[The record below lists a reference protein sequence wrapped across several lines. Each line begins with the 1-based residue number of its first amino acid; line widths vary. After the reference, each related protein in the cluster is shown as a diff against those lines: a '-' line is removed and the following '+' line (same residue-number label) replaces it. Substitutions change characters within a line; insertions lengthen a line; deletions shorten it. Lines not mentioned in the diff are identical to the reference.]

1 MYRFIAT
8 DACFIRSN
16 RVIFLLFLP
25 LRDAWLCGN
34 LDSMTKLYSY
44 QSLLDFGTSL
54 FEATGLAQ
62 QRARTLASVF
72 LEADLLGFT
81 THGMNRISH
90 NLQWLQDGVSRIQG
104 EPEILAETS
113 NLFNWDANFLPGPW
127 VVTQAIEQCMDKVE
141 TAGIVSAT
149 IRRSQ
154 HIACLGAYCPQIA
167 EAGYVALITCS
178 TPNEHTVCAHG
189 GLEPVFSA
197 NPLAFVAPAPDYP
210 ILFDV
215 SMCITAGGYVTR
227 ANRAGEK
234 LPGKYLKDREGN
246 ATDDPSVFFA
256 DPPGS
261 IMPIG
266 GESHGYKGYALT
278 MMTEILSMAL
288 GGYGRGDE
296 STVNDGEAN
305 SVFIH
310 MINPAAFGP
319 PQDFMRQA
327 QAIKAMC
334 ENSSHRVGD
343 EAVRVPGQRAW
354 KRRQEQIEN
363 GVELFPTIMEDL
375 RPWAE
380 KLGVALP
387 VGAL

>member
-1 MYRFIAT
+1 MSER
-8 DACFIRSN
+8 
-16 RVIFLLFLP
+16 
-25 LRDAWLCGN
+25 
-34 LDSMTKLYSY
+34 YSFASL
-44 QSLLDFGTSL
+44 QSFGTAL
-54 FEATGLAQ
+54 FEAVGLPQ
-62 QRARTLASVF
+62 DRAGTMTNVF

-90 NLQWLQDGVSRIQG
+90 NLGWLEKGISRQTG

-127 VVTQAIEQCMDKVE
+127 VMSQAIEQCIDKVK
-141 TAGIVSAT
+141 TAGVVSAT

-178 TPNEHTVCAHG
+178 TPNEHSVCAHG
-189 GLEPVFSA
+189 GIEPVFSA
-197 NPLAFVAPAPDYP
+197 NPIAFVAPAPGYP
-210 ILFDV
+210 ILFDI

-227 ANRAGEK
+227 ANREGK
-234 LPGKYLKDREGN
+234 PLPGKFLKDRDGN
-246 ATDDPSVFFA
+246 ATDDPGVFF
-256 DPPGS
+256 DEPPGS

-288 GGYGRGDE
+288 GGYGRANDTA
-296 STVNDGEAN
+296 SSDGEAN
-305 SVFIH
+305 SVYIQ
-310 MINPAAFGP
+310 MINPAAFGK
-319 PQDFMRQA
+319 QADFLAQA

-334 ENSSHRVGD
+334 ENSHAKTGD

-354 KRRQEQIEN
+354 ARRADQLKNGIE
-363 GVELFPTIMEDL
+363 LYPSIIEDL
-375 RPWAE
+375 KPWAD
-380 KLGVALP
+380 KLQVKLP
-387 VGAL
+387 LPI